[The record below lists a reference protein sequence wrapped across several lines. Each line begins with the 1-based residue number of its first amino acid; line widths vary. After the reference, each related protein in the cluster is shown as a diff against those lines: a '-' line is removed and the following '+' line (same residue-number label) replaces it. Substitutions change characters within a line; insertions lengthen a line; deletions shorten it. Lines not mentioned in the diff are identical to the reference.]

1 MFKDKALP
9 GAFEF
14 GFTCLSESEGP
25 MSVETPKLGPS
36 GHVDDFARR
45 NLPPAG
51 QWPQM
56 LLDRPEFQ
64 YPDHLNAAVELTD
77 RIVEQGKIGRTHV

>member
-14 GFTCLSESEGP
+14 GLMSLSESEGR
-25 MSVETPKLGPS
+25 MSVKTPKLGPS

-45 NLPPAG
+45 NLPPADERDN
-51 QWPQM
+51 PKHYC
-56 LLDRPEFQ
+56 PKVF
-64 YPDHLNAAVELTD
+64 
-77 RIVEQGKIGRTHV
+77 